1 MTTPSQVP
9 TPSGASPASAGTPS
23 SRGGPVSQVPTPSG
37 ASRAA
42 EVPRPALGPESD
54 EAAQSDRETTS
65 LTPPDP
71 EATGARPSPLLAAA
85 LQGQPAA
92 HTLLD
97 AARLRPVHAYLFV
110 GPPGSGM
117 REGAAAFAASLVCP
131 TGGCGQCRQCRLVAA
146 ERHPDV
152 VLGRR
157 QPGVGR
163 LEEIRELVALA
174 QRSPLEAG
182 RQVLVVED
190 VHLLGPVAP
199 TLLKTLEEP
208 PPWTVFVLL
217 AAALPSSLATIAS
230 RCVLV
235 RFQPLSPSQV
245 AAVLAAEGVE
255 PERARRAADAAHGR
269 LDRARQLARDPGFAA
284 RRAAWAAV
292 PSRLDGSGVT
302 VVGLVDELVASLD
315 AAAAGL
321 ASAQAEQLARLAT
334 EAAADREESRPSR
347 AQLEDRHRR
356 ELRLH
361 RQEELREGLAAIE
374 RVYADRLFASPAGRS
389 DALSAVDALGRAGR
403 ALVHNPNETL
413 LLQALL
419 LALGRRRADFDD

>member
-1 MTTPSQVP
+1 VTTPPQVP
-9 TPSGASPASAGTPS
+9 GSP
-23 SRGGPVSQVPTPSG
+23 G

-42 EVPRPALGPESD
+42 ETPRPVSGPEPD
-54 EAAQSDRETTS
+54 EPAPRVRESTAAIPRG
-65 LTPPDP
+65 PD
-71 EATGARPSPLLAAA
+71 ATAARPSPVLAAA
-85 LQGQPAA
+85 LRDQPAA

-97 AARLRPVHAYLFV
+97 AARLRPVHAYLFL

-117 REGAAAFAASLVCP
+117 REGAVAFAASLVCP
-131 TGGCGQCRQCRLVAA
+131 LGGCGQCRQCRLVTAG
-146 ERHPDV
+146 RHPDV
-152 VLGRR
+152 ALGRR
-157 QPGVGR
+157 QAGVSR
-163 LEEIRELVALA
+163 LEEVRELVALA
-174 QRSPLEAG
+174 QRSPMEAD

-190 VHLLGPVAP
+190 VHLLGPAAP

-217 AAALPSSLATIAS
+217 AAALPSSLATVAS
-230 RCVLV
+230 RCALV
-235 RFQPLSPSQV
+235 RFQPLSPAQV
-245 AAVLAAEGVE
+245 GAVLEAEGVE
-255 PERARRAADAAHGR
+255 PAQARAAAEAARGR
-269 LDRARQLARDPGFAA
+269 LDRARQLARDGGLAA

-315 AAAAGL
+315 EAVAGL
-321 ASAQAEQLARLAT
+321 AAAQAEELALLAT
-334 EAAADREESRPSR
+334 DAPAGREEGRASR

-374 RVYADRLFASPAGRS
+374 RVYADRLLGSPAGRS
-389 DALSAVDALGRAGR
+389 DALSAIEALGRAGR

-413 LLQALL
+413 LLQGLL
-419 LALGRRRADFDD
+419 LTLGRRRANPGD